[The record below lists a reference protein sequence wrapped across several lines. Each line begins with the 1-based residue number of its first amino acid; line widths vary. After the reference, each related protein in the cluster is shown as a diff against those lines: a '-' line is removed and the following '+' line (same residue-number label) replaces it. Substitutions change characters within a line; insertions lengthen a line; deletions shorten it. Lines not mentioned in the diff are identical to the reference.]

1 MAKKCLVYETLG
13 NITAMKVKESLG
25 NNEIRLS
32 GVFGVCGIK
41 NGNNRIYSKENYGQ
55 MVESLQKTIA
65 TEGCLGELEHPNSMN
80 INLNNVSH
88 KIESVQMHE
97 DGTITG
103 TVVLLDTEKG
113 RNAKAIVEAGV
124 PLYISS
130 RALGSIDE
138 SGNVTLTM
146 LKTYDLVGTPGFSQ
160 ASLHL
165 DENQKFESLNESM
178 CAVILEGEDDNNDD
192 PNKDKDKDKDKT
204 NMKDLKEAV
213 DKLSEKVESLEAE
226 LHVAKESIDEKDE
239 QIQALTEQVS
249 EFKPTNYDAIESW
262 IKEEFKPEFSQEMA
276 NGVQKWVSEEFAPVV
291 QNWVCEQFAPEVQ
304 KWVVEQY
311 SPEVQKWIVENYSPE
326 VQKWVVEQYSPEV
339 QKWIVENY
347 SSEVQKWIVEQY
359 SPEVQKWIVE
369 NYSDELQKWIVE
381 QYSPEV
387 QNWIVENYSD
397 ELQNWITEQFGKELT
412 NKINENVSEYL
423 ESKSNDKFENIDR
436 MLEMLE
442 SGQGSKENEIQ
453 MLKEQQEKNLGK
465 YANCYAIVNM
475 PNEYRP
481 MFEGLSEQKKDE
493 IALQSRAYD
502 FTKTGVMESFWAGI
516 DFNEKPVQNINEN
529 HNQNPVD
536 SYMASIAAQ
545 MMALR

>member
-13 NITAMKVKESLG
+13 NITAMKVKESLD

-178 CAVILEGEDDNNDD
+178 CAVILEGEDDKNDD
-192 PNKDKDKDKDKT
+192 PDKNKDKDKDKT

-226 LHVAKESIDEKDE
+226 LHVAKESINEKDE

-304 KWVVEQY
+304 KWVTEQY
-311 SPEVQKWIVENYSPE
+311 SP
-326 VQKWVVEQYSPEV
+326 
-339 QKWIVENY
+339 
-347 SSEVQKWIVEQY
+347 EVQKWIVEQY

-369 NYSDELQKWIVE
+369 

-387 QNWIVENYSD
+387 QKWIVENYSD

-465 YANCYAIVNM
+465 YATCHAIANM

-536 SYMASIAAQ
+536 SYMSSIAAQ

>member
-13 NITAMKVKESLG
+13 NITAMKVKESLD

-65 TEGCLGELEHPNSMN
+65 AEGCLGELEHPNSMN

-204 NMKDLKEAV
+204 DMKDLKEAV

-226 LHVAKESIDEKDE
+226 LHVAKESINEKDE

-276 NGVQKWVSEEFAPVV
+276 NGVQKWVSEEFAPIV

-311 SPEVQKWIVENYSPE
+311 SPEVQKW
-326 VQKWVVEQYSPEV
+326 VVEHYSPEV
-339 QKWIVENY
+339 QKWIVEHY
-347 SSEVQKWIVEQY
+347 SPEIQKWIVEQY

-369 NYSDELQKWIVE
+369 NYS
-381 QYSPEV
+381 S
-387 QNWIVENYSD
+387 

-423 ESKSNDKFENIDR
+423 ESKANDKFENIDR
-436 MLEMLE
+436 MLDMLE

-465 YANCYAIVNM
+465 YATCYAIVNM

-502 FTKTGVMESFWAGI
+502 FTKTGVMESFWASI

-536 SYMASIAAQ
+536 NYISSIASQ

>member
-13 NITAMKVKESLG
+13 NITAMKVKESLD

-178 CAVILEGEDDNNDD
+178 CAVILEGEDDKNDD
-192 PNKDKDKDKDKT
+192 PDKNKDKDKDKT

-226 LHVAKESIDEKDE
+226 LHVAKESINEKDE

-311 SPEVQKWIVENYSPE
+311 SPEVQKWVTEHYSP
-326 VQKWVVEQYSPEV
+326 
-339 QKWIVENY
+339 
-347 SSEVQKWIVEQY
+347 EVQKWIVEQY
-359 SPEVQKWIVE
+359 SPEVQK
-369 NYSDELQKWIVE
+369 
-381 QYSPEV
+381 
-387 QNWIVENYSD
+387 WIVENYSD

-465 YANCYAIVNM
+465 YATCYAIVNM

-536 SYMASIAAQ
+536 NYMSSIAAQ

>member
-1 MAKKCLVYETLG
+1 MVYETLG
-13 NITAMKVKESLG
+13 NITAMKVKESLD

-88 KIESVQMHE
+88 KIESVEMHE

-138 SGNVTLTM
+138 GGNVTLTM

-165 DENQKFESLNESM
+165 SENQKFESLNESM
-178 CAVILEGEDDNNDD
+178 CAVILEGDDE
-192 PNKDKDKDKDKT
+192 DKDKKDTEDKDNNKDQDKT

-226 LHVAKESIDEKDE
+226 LHVAKESINEKDE
-239 QIQALTEQVS
+239 QIQSLTEQVES
-249 EFKPTNYDAIESW
+249 FKPTNYDAIESW
-262 IKEEFKPEFSQEMA
+262 IKEEFKPEFSKEMA
-276 NGVQKWVSEEFAPVV
+276 DGVQKWVSEEFAPVV

-311 SPEVQKWIVENYSPE
+311 SPEVQKWVTEHYSE
-326 VQKWVVEQYSPEV
+326 TLEK
-339 QKWIVENY
+339 
-347 SSEVQKWIVEQY
+347 
-359 SPEVQKWIVE
+359 
-369 NYSDELQKWIVE
+369 
-381 QYSPEV
+381 
-387 QNWIVENYSD
+387 
-397 ELQNWITEQFGKELT
+397 WITEEFGKELSSKIET
-412 NKINENVSEYL
+412 KINENVSEYL
-423 ESKSNDKFENIDR
+423 ESQANDKFDNIDR

-442 SGQGSKENEIQ
+442 SGQGSKEKEIQ
-453 MLKEQQEKNLGK
+453 MLKEQQEKQLGK
-465 YANCYAIVNM
+465 YATCYAIVNM

-481 MFEGLSEQKKDE
+481 MFEGLSDEAKDQ

-502 FTKTGVMESFWAGI
+502 FTKTGVLESFWSSI
-516 DFNEKPVQNINEN
+516 DFREKPAQTITEN
-529 HNQNPVD
+529 HNDNPQD
-536 SYMASIAAQ
+536 AYMSNIAAQ
-545 MMALR
+545 MMALGNH

>member
-226 LHVAKESIDEKDE
+226 LHVAKESINEKDE

-262 IKEEFKPEFSQEMA
+262 IKEEFKPEFSKEMA

-326 VQKWVVEQYSPEV
+326 VQKW
-339 QKWIVENY
+339 
-347 SSEVQKWIVEQY
+347 IVEQY

-369 NYSDELQKWIVE
+369 NYSDELQ
-381 QYSPEV
+381 
-387 QNWIVENYSD
+387 
-397 ELQNWITEQFGKELT
+397 NWITGQFGKELA

-465 YANCYAIVNM
+465 YATCYAIVNM

-493 IALQSRAYD
+493 RALQSRAYD

>member
-192 PNKDKDKDKDKT
+192 SNKDKDKDKDKT

-226 LHVAKESIDEKDE
+226 LHVAKESINEKDE

-262 IKEEFKPEFSQEMA
+262 IKEEFKPEFSREMA

-326 VQKWVVEQYSPEV
+326 V
-339 QKWIVENY
+339 
-347 SSEVQKWIVEQY
+347 
-359 SPEVQKWIVE
+359 
-369 NYSDELQKWIVE
+369 QKWIVE

>member
-13 NITAMKVKESLG
+13 NITAMKVKESLD

-178 CAVILEGEDDNNDD
+178 CAVILEGEDDKNDD
-192 PNKDKDKDKDKT
+192 PDKNKDKDKDKT

-226 LHVAKESIDEKDE
+226 LHVAKESINEKDE

-311 SPEVQKWIVENYSPE
+311 SPEVQKWIVE
-326 VQKWVVEQYSPEV
+326 QYSPEV
-339 QKWIVENY
+339 QK
-347 SSEVQKWIVEQY
+347 
-359 SPEVQKWIVE
+359 
-369 NYSDELQKWIVE
+369 
-381 QYSPEV
+381 
-387 QNWIVENYSD
+387 WIVENYSD
-397 ELQNWITEQFGKELT
+397 ELQNWITEQFGKELS

-423 ESKSNDKFENIDR
+423 ESKSNDKFDNIDR

-465 YANCYAIVNM
+465 YATCYAIVNM

-536 SYMASIAAQ
+536 SYMSSIAAQ

>member
-13 NITAMKVKESLG
+13 NITAMKVKESLD

-178 CAVILEGEDDNNDD
+178 CAVILEGEDDKNDD
-192 PNKDKDKDKDKT
+192 PDKNKDKDKDKT

-226 LHVAKESIDEKDE
+226 LHVAKESINEKDE

-291 QNWVCEQFAPEVQ
+291 QNWICEQFAPEVQ

-311 SPEVQKWIVENYSPE
+311 SPEVQKWVTEHYSP
-326 VQKWVVEQYSPEV
+326 
-339 QKWIVENY
+339 
-347 SSEVQKWIVEQY
+347 EVQKWIVEQY
-359 SPEVQKWIVE
+359 SPEVQK
-369 NYSDELQKWIVE
+369 
-381 QYSPEV
+381 
-387 QNWIVENYSD
+387 WIVENYSD

-412 NKINENVSEYL
+412 NKINENVSEYI

-453 MLKEQQEKNLGK
+453 MLREQQEKNLGK
-465 YANCYAIVNM
+465 YATCYAIVNM

-536 SYMASIAAQ
+536 SYMSSIAAQ

>member
-13 NITAMKVKESLG
+13 NITAMKVKESLS

-192 PNKDKDKDKDKT
+192 SNKDKDKDKDKT

-226 LHVAKESIDEKDE
+226 LHVAKESINEKDE

-262 IKEEFKPEFSQEMA
+262 IKEEFKPEFSKEMA

-311 SPEVQKWIVENYSPE
+311 SPEVQKWVVENYSP
-326 VQKWVVEQYSPEV
+326 
-339 QKWIVENY
+339 
-347 SSEVQKWIVEQY
+347 EVQKWIVEQY
-359 SPEVQKWIVE
+359 SPEVQK
-369 NYSDELQKWIVE
+369 
-381 QYSPEV
+381 
-387 QNWIVENYSD
+387 WIVENYSD

-412 NKINENVSEYL
+412 NKINENVSEYI

-536 SYMASIAAQ
+536 NYMASIAAQ

>member
-13 NITAMKVKESLG
+13 NITAMKVKESLD

-178 CAVILEGEDDNNDD
+178 CAVILEGEDDKNDD
-192 PNKDKDKDKDKT
+192 PDKNKDKDKDKT

-226 LHVAKESIDEKDE
+226 LHVAKESINEKDE

-262 IKEEFKPEFSQEMA
+262 IKEEFKPEFTQEMA

-311 SPEVQKWIVENYSPE
+311 SPEVQKWVVEHYSP
-326 VQKWVVEQYSPEV
+326 
-339 QKWIVENY
+339 
-347 SSEVQKWIVEQY
+347 EVQKWIVEQY

-369 NYSDELQKWIVE
+369 NYSPEVQKWIVE
-381 QYSPEV
+381 Q
-387 QNWIVENYSD
+387 YSD
-397 ELQNWITEQFGKELT
+397 ELQNWITGQFGKELT

-465 YANCYAIVNM
+465 YATCYAIVNM

-529 HNQNPVD
+529 YNQNPVD
-536 SYMASIAAQ
+536 NYMSSIAAQ

>member
-192 PNKDKDKDKDKT
+192 SNKDKDKDKDKT

-226 LHVAKESIDEKDE
+226 LHVAKESINEKDE

-262 IKEEFKPEFSQEMA
+262 IKEEFKPEFSREMA

-326 VQKWVVEQYSPEV
+326 VQKW
-339 QKWIVENY
+339 
-347 SSEVQKWIVEQY
+347 IVEQY
-359 SPEVQKWIVE
+359 SPEVQK
-369 NYSDELQKWIVE
+369 
-381 QYSPEV
+381 
-387 QNWIVENYSD
+387 WIVENYSD

-502 FTKTGVMESFWAGI
+502 FTKAGVMESFWAGI

-536 SYMASIAAQ
+536 NYMASIAAQ

>member
-13 NITAMKVKESLG
+13 NITAMKVKESLS

-226 LHVAKESIDEKDE
+226 LHVAKESINEKDE

-262 IKEEFKPEFSQEMA
+262 IKEEFKPEFSREMA

-311 SPEVQKWIVENYSPE
+311 SPEVQKWIVENYS
-326 VQKWVVEQYSPEV
+326 
-339 QKWIVENY
+339 
-347 SSEVQKWIVEQY
+347 
-359 SPEVQKWIVE
+359 
-369 NYSDELQKWIVE
+369 DELQKWIVE

-387 QNWIVENYSD
+387 QKWIVENYSD

>member
-13 NITAMKVKESLG
+13 NITAMKVKESLD

-178 CAVILEGEDDNNDD
+178 CAVILEGEDDKNDD
-192 PNKDKDKDKDKT
+192 PDKNKDKDKDKT

-226 LHVAKESIDEKDE
+226 LHVAKESINEKDE

-291 QNWVCEQFAPEVQ
+291 QNWICEQFAPEVQ

-311 SPEVQKWIVENYSPE
+311 SPEVQKWVTEHYSP
-326 VQKWVVEQYSPEV
+326 
-339 QKWIVENY
+339 
-347 SSEVQKWIVEQY
+347 EVQKWIVEQY

-369 NYSDELQKWIVE
+369 

-387 QNWIVENYSD
+387 QKWIVENYSD

-412 NKINENVSEYL
+412 NKINENVSEYI

-465 YANCYAIVNM
+465 YATCYAIVNM

-529 HNQNPVD
+529 YNQNPVD
-536 SYMASIAAQ
+536 SYMSSIAAQ

>member
-13 NITAMKVKESLG
+13 NITAMKVKESLD

-65 TEGCLGELEHPNSMN
+65 AEGCLGELEHPNSMN

-192 PNKDKDKDKDKT
+192 PDKNKDKDKDKTD
-204 NMKDLKEAV
+204 MKDLKEAV

-226 LHVAKESIDEKDE
+226 LHVAKESINEKDE

-311 SPEVQKWIVENYSPE
+311 SPEVQKWVVENYSP
-326 VQKWVVEQYSPEV
+326 
-339 QKWIVENY
+339 
-347 SSEVQKWIVEQY
+347 EVQKWIVEQY
-359 SPEVQKWIVE
+359 SPEVQK
-369 NYSDELQKWIVE
+369 
-381 QYSPEV
+381 
-387 QNWIVENYSD
+387 WIVENYSD

>member
-13 NITAMKVKESLG
+13 NITAMKVKESLD

-178 CAVILEGEDDNNDD
+178 CAVILEGEDDKNDD
-192 PNKDKDKDKDKT
+192 PDKNKDKDKDKT

-226 LHVAKESIDEKDE
+226 LHVAKESINEKDE

-311 SPEVQKWIVENYSPE
+311 SPEVQKWVTEH
-326 VQKWVVEQYSPEV
+326 
-339 QKWIVENY
+339 Y

-369 NYSDELQKWIVE
+369 NYSDELQ
-381 QYSPEV
+381 
-387 QNWIVENYSD
+387 
-397 ELQNWITEQFGKELT
+397 NWITEQFGKELS

-423 ESKSNDKFENIDR
+423 ESKSNDKFDNIDR

-465 YANCYAIVNM
+465 YATCYAIVNM

-536 SYMASIAAQ
+536 SYMSSIAAQ

>member
-192 PNKDKDKDKDKT
+192 SNKDKDKDKDKT

-262 IKEEFKPEFSQEMA
+262 IKEEFKPEFSKEMA

-311 SPEVQKWIVENYSPE
+311 SPEVQKWVT
-326 VQKWVVEQYSPEV
+326 EQYSP
-339 QKWIVENY
+339 
-347 SSEVQKWIVEQY
+347 EVQKWIVEQY
-359 SPEVQKWIVE
+359 SPEVQK
-369 NYSDELQKWIVE
+369 
-381 QYSPEV
+381 
-387 QNWIVENYSD
+387 WIVENYSD

-412 NKINENVSEYL
+412 NKINENVSEYI

>member
-13 NITAMKVKESLG
+13 NITAMKVKESLD

-178 CAVILEGEDDNNDD
+178 CAVILEGEDDKNDD
-192 PNKDKDKDKDKT
+192 PDKNKDKDKDKT

-226 LHVAKESIDEKDE
+226 LHVAKESINEKDE

-262 IKEEFKPEFSQEMA
+262 IKEEFKPEFRQEMA
-276 NGVQKWVSEEFAPVV
+276 NGVQKWVSEEFAPVI

-311 SPEVQKWIVENYSPE
+311 SPEVQKWVTEHYSP
-326 VQKWVVEQYSPEV
+326 
-339 QKWIVENY
+339 
-347 SSEVQKWIVEQY
+347 EVQKWIVEQY
-359 SPEVQKWIVE
+359 SPEVQK
-369 NYSDELQKWIVE
+369 
-381 QYSPEV
+381 
-387 QNWIVENYSD
+387 WIVENYSD

-436 MLEMLE
+436 MLEILE
-442 SGQGSKENEIQ
+442 NGQGSKENEIQ

-465 YANCYAIVNM
+465 YATCYAIVNM

-529 HNQNPVD
+529 YNQNPVD
-536 SYMASIAAQ
+536 SYMSSIAAQ

>member
-13 NITAMKVKESLG
+13 NITAMKVKESLD

-178 CAVILEGEDDNNDD
+178 CAVILEGEDDKNDD
-192 PNKDKDKDKDKT
+192 PDKNKDKDKDKT

-226 LHVAKESIDEKDE
+226 LHVAKESINEKDE

-262 IKEEFKPEFSQEMA
+262 IKEEFKPEFTQEMA

-291 QNWVCEQFAPEVQ
+291 QNWICEQFAPEVQ

-311 SPEVQKWIVENYSPE
+311 SPEVQKWVTEHYSP
-326 VQKWVVEQYSPEV
+326 
-339 QKWIVENY
+339 
-347 SSEVQKWIVEQY
+347 EVQKWIVEQY

-369 NYSDELQKWIVE
+369 NYSPEVQKWIVE
-381 QYSPEV
+381 QYS
-387 QNWIVENYSD
+387 D
-397 ELQNWITEQFGKELT
+397 KLQNWITEQFGKELT

-465 YANCYAIVNM
+465 YATCYAIVNM

-536 SYMASIAAQ
+536 SYMSSIAAQ

>member
-178 CAVILEGEDDNNDD
+178 CAVILEGEDDSNDD

-226 LHVAKESIDEKDE
+226 LHVAKESINEKDE

-311 SPEVQKWIVENYSPE
+311 SPEVQKWVT
-326 VQKWVVEQYSPEV
+326 EQYSP
-339 QKWIVENY
+339 
-347 SSEVQKWIVEQY
+347 EVQKWIVEQY
-359 SPEVQKWIVE
+359 SPEVQK
-369 NYSDELQKWIVE
+369 
-381 QYSPEV
+381 
-387 QNWIVENYSD
+387 WIVENYSD

-412 NKINENVSEYL
+412 NKINENVSEYI

-465 YANCYAIVNM
+465 YATCYAIVNM

-536 SYMASIAAQ
+536 SYMANIAAQ

>member
-13 NITAMKVKESLG
+13 NITAMKVKESLD

-178 CAVILEGEDDNNDD
+178 CAVILEGEDDKNDD
-192 PNKDKDKDKDKT
+192 PNKNKDKDKDKT

-226 LHVAKESIDEKDE
+226 LHVAKESINEKDE

-291 QNWVCEQFAPEVQ
+291 QNWICEQFAPEVQ

-311 SPEVQKWIVENYSPE
+311 SP
-326 VQKWVVEQYSPEV
+326 
-339 QKWIVENY
+339 
-347 SSEVQKWIVEQY
+347 EVQKWIVEQY

-369 NYSDELQKWIVE
+369 NYSDELQNWIVE
-381 QYSPEV
+381 NYSDEL

-465 YANCYAIVNM
+465 YATCYAIVNM

-493 IALQSRAYD
+493 IVLQSRAYD

-529 HNQNPVD
+529 YNQNPVD
-536 SYMASIAAQ
+536 SYMSSIAAQ

>member
-13 NITAMKVKESLG
+13 NITAMKVKESLD

-178 CAVILEGEDDNNDD
+178 CAVILEGEDDKNDD
-192 PNKDKDKDKDKT
+192 PDKNKDKDKDKT

-226 LHVAKESIDEKDE
+226 LHVAKESINEKDE

-249 EFKPTNYDAIESW
+249 EFNPTNYDAIESW
-262 IKEEFKPEFSQEMA
+262 IKEEFKPEFTQEMA

-311 SPEVQKWIVENYSPE
+311 SPEVQKWVTEHYSP
-326 VQKWVVEQYSPEV
+326 
-339 QKWIVENY
+339 
-347 SSEVQKWIVEQY
+347 
-359 SPEVQKWIVE
+359 
-369 NYSDELQKWIVE
+369 ELQKWIVE

-387 QNWIVENYSD
+387 QKWIVENYSD

-442 SGQGSKENEIQ
+442 NGQGSKENEIQ

-465 YANCYAIVNM
+465 YATCYAIVNM

-536 SYMASIAAQ
+536 NYMSSIAAQ

>member
-13 NITAMKVKESLG
+13 NITAMKVKESLD

-178 CAVILEGEDDNNDD
+178 CAVILEGEDDKNDD
-192 PNKDKDKDKDKT
+192 PDKNKDKDKDKT

-226 LHVAKESIDEKDE
+226 LHVAKESINEKDE

-304 KWVVEQY
+304 KWVTEHY
-311 SPEVQKWIVENYSPE
+311 SPEVQKWI
-326 VQKWVVEQYSPEV
+326 VEQYSPEV

-359 SPEVQKWIVE
+359 SPEVQKWV
-369 NYSDELQKWIVE
+369 
-381 QYSPEV
+381 
-387 QNWIVENYSD
+387 VENYSD
-397 ELQNWITEQFGKELT
+397 ELQNWITEQFGKELS

-423 ESKSNDKFENIDR
+423 ESKSNDKFDNIDR

-465 YANCYAIVNM
+465 YATCYAIVNM

-536 SYMASIAAQ
+536 SYMSSIAAQ

>member
-13 NITAMKVKESLG
+13 NITAMKVKESLD

-178 CAVILEGEDDNNDD
+178 CAVILEGEDDKNDD
-192 PNKDKDKDKDKT
+192 PDKNKDKDKDKT

-226 LHVAKESIDEKDE
+226 LHVAKESINEKDE

-304 KWVVEQY
+304 KWVTEQY
-311 SPEVQKWIVENYSPE
+311 SPEVQK
-326 VQKWVVEQYSPEV
+326 
-339 QKWIVENY
+339 
-347 SSEVQKWIVEQY
+347 
-359 SPEVQKWIVE
+359 
-369 NYSDELQKWIVE
+369 
-381 QYSPEV
+381 
-387 QNWIVENYSD
+387 WIVENYSD

-465 YANCYAIVNM
+465 YATCYAIANM

-536 SYMASIAAQ
+536 SYMSSIAAQ

>member
-13 NITAMKVKESLG
+13 NITEMKVKESLDNG
-25 NNEIRLS
+25 KEIRLS

-65 TEGCLGELEHPNSMN
+65 TEGCLGELEHPNSFN

-88 KIESVQMHE
+88 KIESIEMHE
-97 DGTITG
+97 DGTVTG

-138 SGNVTLTM
+138 SGHVTLTM

-165 DENQKFESLNESM
+165 SENQKFESLNESM
-178 CAVILEGEDDNNDD
+178 CAVILEND
-192 PNKDKDKDKDKT
+192 NKDKESNDKESNDKET

-239 QIQALTEQVS
+239 QIQALTEQIADI
-249 EFKPTNYDAIESW
+249 KPTNYDAIESW
-262 IKEEFKPEFSQEMA
+262 IKEEFKPEFSKEMA
-276 NGVQKWVSEEFAPVV
+276 DGVQKWVSEEFAPVV

-311 SPEVQKWIVENYSPE
+311 SPEVQKWVVEQYSPEVQKWITEQYSPE

-347 SSEVQKWIVEQY
+347 S
-359 SPEVQKWIVE
+359 
-369 NYSDELQKWIVE
+369 N
-381 QYSPEV
+381 
-387 QNWIVENYSD
+387 

-412 NKINENVSEYL
+412 DKINTNVSEYL
-423 ESKSNDKFENIDR
+423 ESMNNDKFDNIDR
-436 MLEMLE
+436 MLEMLDNKDT
-442 SGQGSKENEIQ
+442 SKEDEIK

-465 YANCYAIVNM
+465 YATCYAIANM

-481 MFEGLSEQKKDE
+481 MFEGLSDTKKDQ

-502 FTKTGVMESFWAGI
+502 FTKQGVMESFWASI
-516 DFNEKPVQNINEN
+516 DFNEKPVVEN
-529 HNQNPVD
+529 KKPEQVQEN
-536 SYMASIAAQ
+536 YASAIAAQ
-545 MMALR
+545 MMKMRGLA

>member
-226 LHVAKESIDEKDE
+226 LHVAKESINEKDE

-262 IKEEFKPEFSQEMA
+262 IKEEFKPEFSREMA

-311 SPEVQKWIVENYSPE
+311 SPEVQKWVT
-326 VQKWVVEQYSPEV
+326 EQYSPEV
-339 QKWIVENY
+339 QK
-347 SSEVQKWIVEQY
+347 
-359 SPEVQKWIVE
+359 
-369 NYSDELQKWIVE
+369 
-381 QYSPEV
+381 
-387 QNWIVENYSD
+387 WIVENYSD

-536 SYMASIAAQ
+536 NYMASIAAQ

>member
-1 MAKKCLVYETLG
+1 MVYETLG
-13 NITAMKVKESLG
+13 NITAMKVKESLD

-88 KIESVQMHE
+88 KIESVEMHE

-138 SGNVTLTM
+138 GGNVTLTM

-165 DENQKFESLNESM
+165 SENQKFESLNESM
-178 CAVILEGEDDNNDD
+178 CAVILEGDDE
-192 PNKDKDKDKDKT
+192 DKDKKDPEDKDNNKDQDKT

-226 LHVAKESIDEKDE
+226 LHVAKESINEKDE
-239 QIQALTEQVS
+239 QIQSLTEQVES
-249 EFKPTNYDAIESW
+249 FKPTNYDAIESW
-262 IKEEFKPEFSQEMA
+262 IKEEFKPEFSKEMA
-276 NGVQKWVSEEFAPVV
+276 DGVQKWVSEEFAPV
-291 QNWVCEQFAPEVQ
+291 VQ

-311 SPEVQKWIVENYSPE
+311 SPEVQKWVTEHYSE
-326 VQKWVVEQYSPEV
+326 TLEK
-339 QKWIVENY
+339 
-347 SSEVQKWIVEQY
+347 
-359 SPEVQKWIVE
+359 
-369 NYSDELQKWIVE
+369 
-381 QYSPEV
+381 
-387 QNWIVENYSD
+387 
-397 ELQNWITEQFGKELT
+397 WITEEFGKELSSKIET
-412 NKINENVSEYL
+412 KINENVSEYL
-423 ESKSNDKFENIDR
+423 ESQANDKFDNIDR

-442 SGQGSKENEIQ
+442 SGKGSKENEIK
-453 MLKEQQEKNLGK
+453 MLKEQQEKQLGK
-465 YANCYAIVNM
+465 YSTCYAIANM

-481 MFEGLSEQKKDE
+481 MFETLSDSKKDE
-493 IALQSRAYD
+493 IAMLSRAYD
-502 FTKTGVMESFWAGI
+502 FTKEGVLESFWSSI
-516 DFNEKPVQNINEN
+516 DFNEKPVNEN
-529 HNQNPVD
+529 QNNVNVNPAD
-536 SYMASIAAQ
+536 QYTSGIAAQ
-545 MMALR
+545 MMRMRGL

>member
-178 CAVILEGEDDNNDD
+178 CAVILEGEDDSNDD

-226 LHVAKESIDEKDE
+226 LHVAKESINEKDE

-326 VQKWVVEQYSPEV
+326 VQKW
-339 QKWIVENY
+339 
-347 SSEVQKWIVEQY
+347 IVEQY
-359 SPEVQKWIVE
+359 SPEVQK
-369 NYSDELQKWIVE
+369 
-381 QYSPEV
+381 
-387 QNWIVENYSD
+387 WIVENYSD

-412 NKINENVSEYL
+412 NKINENVSEYI

-465 YANCYAIVNM
+465 YATCYAIVNM

-536 SYMASIAAQ
+536 SYMANIAAQ

>member
-13 NITAMKVKESLG
+13 NITAMKVKESLV

-326 VQKWVVEQYSPEV
+326 VQKW
-339 QKWIVENY
+339 
-347 SSEVQKWIVEQY
+347 IVEQY

-369 NYSDELQKWIVE
+369 NYSDELR
-381 QYSPEV
+381 
-387 QNWIVENYSD
+387 
-397 ELQNWITEQFGKELT
+397 NWITEQFGKELT
-412 NKINENVSEYL
+412 NKINENVSEYI

-436 MLEMLE
+436 MLELLE

-536 SYMASIAAQ
+536 SYMTSIAAQ

>member
-192 PNKDKDKDKDKT
+192 SNKDKDKDKHKT

-262 IKEEFKPEFSQEMA
+262 IKEEFKPEFSKEMA

-326 VQKWVVEQYSPEV
+326 V
-339 QKWIVENY
+339 
-347 SSEVQKWIVEQY
+347 
-359 SPEVQKWIVE
+359 
-369 NYSDELQKWIVE
+369 QKWIVE

>member
-13 NITAMKVKESLG
+13 NITAMKVKESLD

-192 PNKDKDKDKDKT
+192 PDKDKDKDKDKT

-226 LHVAKESIDEKDE
+226 LHVAKESINEKDE

-326 VQKWVVEQYSPEV
+326 VQKW
-339 QKWIVENY
+339 
-347 SSEVQKWIVEQY
+347 IVEQY
-359 SPEVQKWIVE
+359 SPEVQKWI
-369 NYSDELQKWIVE
+369 I
-381 QYSPEV
+381 
-387 QNWIVENYSD
+387 ENYSD

-423 ESKSNDKFENIDR
+423 ESKSNDKFDNIDR

-465 YANCYAIVNM
+465 YATCYAIVNM

>member
-13 NITAMKVKESLG
+13 NITAMKVKESLD

-178 CAVILEGEDDNNDD
+178 CAVILEGEDDKNDD
-192 PNKDKDKDKDKT
+192 PDKNKDKDKDKT

-226 LHVAKESIDEKDE
+226 LHVAKESINEKDE

-311 SPEVQKWIVENYSPE
+311 SPEVQKWVTEH
-326 VQKWVVEQYSPEV
+326 YSPEV
-339 QKWIVENY
+339 QKWIVEQY
-347 SSEVQKWIVEQY
+347 SPEVQKWIVEQY

-369 NYSDELQKWIVE
+369 NYSDELQ
-381 QYSPEV
+381 
-387 QNWIVENYSD
+387 
-397 ELQNWITEQFGKELT
+397 NWITEHFGKELS

-423 ESKSNDKFENIDR
+423 ESKSNDKFDNIDR

-465 YANCYAIVNM
+465 YATCYAIVNM

-493 IALQSRAYD
+493 IALQSHAYD

-536 SYMASIAAQ
+536 SYMSSIAAQ

>member
-1 MAKKCLVYETLG
+1 
-13 NITAMKVKESLG
+13 
-25 NNEIRLS
+25 
-32 GVFGVCGIK
+32 
-41 NGNNRIYSKENYGQ
+41 
-55 MVESLQKTIA
+55 
-65 TEGCLGELEHPNSMN
+65 
-80 INLNNVSH
+80 
-88 KIESVQMHE
+88 
-97 DGTITG
+97 
-103 TVVLLDTEKG
+103 
-113 RNAKAIVEAGV
+113 
-124 PLYISS
+124 
-130 RALGSIDE
+130 
-138 SGNVTLTM
+138 M
-146 LKTYDLVGTPGFSQ
+146 LKSYDLVGTPGFSQ

-178 CAVILEGEDDNNDD
+178 CAVILEGEDDKNDD
-192 PNKDKDKDKDKT
+192 PDKNKDKDKDKT

-226 LHVAKESIDEKDE
+226 LHVAKESINEKDE
-239 QIQALTEQVS
+239 QIEALTEQVS

-311 SPEVQKWIVENYSPE
+311 SPEVQKWVTEHYSP
-326 VQKWVVEQYSPEV
+326 
-339 QKWIVENY
+339 
-347 SSEVQKWIVEQY
+347 EVQKWIVEQY
-359 SPEVQKWIVE
+359 SPEVQK
-369 NYSDELQKWIVE
+369 
-381 QYSPEV
+381 
-387 QNWIVENYSD
+387 WIVENYSD

-423 ESKSNDKFENIDR
+423 ESKSNDKFDNIDR

-465 YANCYAIVNM
+465 YATCYAIVNM

-536 SYMASIAAQ
+536 SYMSSIAAQ

>member
-13 NITAMKVKESLG
+13 NITAMKVKESLS

-192 PNKDKDKDKDKT
+192 PDKNKDKDKDKTD
-204 NMKDLKEAV
+204 MKDLKEAV

-226 LHVAKESIDEKDE
+226 LHVAKESINEKDE

-262 IKEEFKPEFSQEMA
+262 IKEEFKPEFSREMA

-326 VQKWVVEQYSPEV
+326 VQKW
-339 QKWIVENY
+339 
-347 SSEVQKWIVEQY
+347 IVEQY
-359 SPEVQKWIVE
+359 SPEVQK
-369 NYSDELQKWIVE
+369 
-381 QYSPEV
+381 
-387 QNWIVENYSD
+387 WIVENYSD

>member
-13 NITAMKVKESLG
+13 NITAMKVKESLD

-178 CAVILEGEDDNNDD
+178 CAVILEGEDDKNDD
-192 PNKDKDKDKDKT
+192 PDKNKDKEKDKT

-226 LHVAKESIDEKDE
+226 LHVAKESINEKDE

-276 NGVQKWVSEEFAPVV
+276 NDVQKWVSEEFAPVV

-311 SPEVQKWIVENYSPE
+311 SPEVQKWVTEH
-326 VQKWVVEQYSPEV
+326 YSPEV

-369 NYSDELQKWIVE
+369 NYSDELQ
-381 QYSPEV
+381 
-387 QNWIVENYSD
+387 
-397 ELQNWITEQFGKELT
+397 NWITEQFGKELS

-423 ESKSNDKFENIDR
+423 ESKSNDKFDNIDR

-465 YANCYAIVNM
+465 YATCYAIVNM

-536 SYMASIAAQ
+536 SYMSSIAAQ

>member
-226 LHVAKESIDEKDE
+226 LHVAKESINEKDE

-326 VQKWVVEQYSPEV
+326 V
-339 QKWIVENY
+339 
-347 SSEVQKWIVEQY
+347 
-359 SPEVQKWIVE
+359 
-369 NYSDELQKWIVE
+369 QKWIVE

>member
-192 PNKDKDKDKDKT
+192 SNKDKDKDKDKT

-226 LHVAKESIDEKDE
+226 LHVAKESINEKDE

-262 IKEEFKPEFSQEMA
+262 IKEEFKPEFSKEMA

-311 SPEVQKWIVENYSPE
+311 SPEVQKWVT
-326 VQKWVVEQYSPEV
+326 EQYSP
-339 QKWIVENY
+339 
-347 SSEVQKWIVEQY
+347 EVQKWIVEQY
-359 SPEVQKWIVE
+359 SPEVQK
-369 NYSDELQKWIVE
+369 
-381 QYSPEV
+381 
-387 QNWIVENYSD
+387 WIVENYSD

-536 SYMASIAAQ
+536 NYMASIAAQ